1 MIRGFGAIPTPVE
14 VAELPT
20 ALMTGMVIGQ
30 ENPLTMI
37 NANKLYEVQSHV
49 MLTGHMQNVLPVFV
63 NERAWQSISE
73 KDRNAILE
81 PPFIGAEEL
90 TRFMLI
96 CVVFVTFPY
105 VVVSGTNIRLE
116 EGLHLLP
123 TPLRRAIHVAIAA
136 TGTVTLGIAAVAI
149 AVATLRNL
157 QNATPTLGIPYWVFF
172 SASFFGFLFAALE
185 FALQL
190 WKALAGKPPYVTFA
204 DEASPDDMDALEAAL
219 VAEADRGAGE
229 AP

>member
-1 MIRGFGAIPTPVE
+1 MSESIPSELISRDNYAPADAFAPDRALAPVRRILRWASLAMIAVMI
-14 VAELPT
+14 ALP
-20 ALMTGMVIGQ
+20 A
-30 ENPLTMI
+30 
-37 NANKLYEVQSHV
+37 VQV
-49 MLTGHMQNVLPVFV
+49 VLR
-63 NERAWQSISE
+63 E
-73 KDRNAILE
+73 ILNL
-81 PPFIGAEEL
+81 PFIGAEEL

-105 VVVSGTNIRLE
+105 VVASGANIRLE

-123 TPLRRAIHVAIAA
+123 AAVQRALHIAIAA
-136 TGTVTLGIAAVAI
+136 TGALTLAVAAAAI

-172 SASFFGFLFAALE
+172 SASFLGFLFAGVE

-190 WKALAGKPPYVTFA
+190 WKALARKPLYVTFA

-229 AP
+229 AQR